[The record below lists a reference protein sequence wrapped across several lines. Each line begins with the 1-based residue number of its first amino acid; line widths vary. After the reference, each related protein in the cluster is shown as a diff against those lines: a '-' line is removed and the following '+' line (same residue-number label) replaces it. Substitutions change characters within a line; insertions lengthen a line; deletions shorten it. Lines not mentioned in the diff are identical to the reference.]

1 MVNKIDFV
9 KEVVYTEGN
18 NKPPSFICYTSD
30 QMEDMKQFLKTDPD
44 RILGIDRTFNLGAV
58 FVTNFVY
65 KNIKVINKE
74 TGDHPI
80 FVGPMYL
87 HWEGS
92 FLSYHTFL
100 SHVKAR
106 LSETVQNLDIRIGS
120 DDESG
125 LTKAIDDVFPGI
137 KRLLCSKHIKDN
149 VTDHLK
155 NKIGI
160 NDKERSNLM
169 SEIFGPT
176 GLVNASDISDYNYL
190 ADNLSSK
197 YSSFANYFNSNLRD
211 RLEDYVRQPKV
222 QLKHDR
228 LWTNNNCESMN
239 HVFKKAV
246 EWKPQPIPDLATKL
260 MDIVRVQ
267 LIDLKRSLYGMGNYE
282 LFGPYRRHV
291 VSYQCWFS
299 KTQEQRERLFRRLLI
314 DTKSIQTTTK
324 SSCSDFEVPKPPRPR
339 KPNQR
344 KRPRTARTQPR
355 Y

>member
-1 MVNKIDFV
+1 
-9 KEVVYTEGN
+9 
-18 NKPPSFICYTSD
+18 
-30 QMEDMKQFLKTDPD
+30 MEDMKQFLKTDSD

-106 LSETVQNLDIRIGS
+106 LSETVQNIDIRIGS

-137 KRLLCSKHIKDN
+137 K
-149 VTDHLK
+149 
-155 NKIGI
+155 
-160 NDKERSNLM
+160 
-169 SEIFGPT
+169 P
-176 GLVNASDISDYNYL
+176 
-190 ADNLSSK
+190 DNLSSK

-246 EWKPQPIPDLATKL
+246 EWKPQPIPDLAIKL

-282 LFGPYRRHV
+282 LFGPYRTHV

-324 SSCSDFEVPKPPRPR
+324 SSCSDFEGLILISP
-339 KPNQR
+339 
-344 KRPRTARTQPR
+344 
-355 Y
+355 